1 MRNKK
6 MKKIWGL
13 TTAVILAASSI
24 MAGCGNSQTA
34 KETQPT
40 PVQESSAAAESKVS
54 DAQETEEAQ
63 KQAGAKTLVV
73 YSNTDE
79 AGAKAM
85 EGGPLTEFE
94 RLCDNALTAYLSQGK
109 RVAFGEHPLIGYLYA
124 REAELTTIRIIL
136 TGRLA
141 GLDTD
146 AIRERLRDSYV

>member
-1 MRNKK
+1 MRLSIDSAN
-6 MKKIWGL
+6 L
-13 TTAVILAASSI
+13 RSAVRSARMGRGADFLKRVLIQ
-24 MAGCGNSQTA
+24 GGNVKLDSLI
-34 KETQPT
+34 
-40 PVQESSAAAESKVS
+40 AAATGGA
-54 DAQETEEAQ
+54 DL
-63 KQAGAKTLVV
+63 AGVFARTPLEGAA
-73 YSNTDE
+73 E

-94 RLCDNALTAYLSQGK
+94 RLCDNAVTAYLTQGK

>member
-1 MRNKK
+1 MPRPKK
-6 MKKIWGL
+6 CRRICALPRCSSFGPL
-13 TTAVILAASSI
+13 EGAA
-24 MAGCGNSQTA
+24 
-34 KETQPT
+34 
-40 PVQESSAAAESKVS
+40 
-54 DAQETEEAQ
+54 
-63 KQAGAKTLVV
+63 
-73 YSNTDE
+73 E

-94 RLCDNALTAYLSQGK
+94 RLCDNAVTAYLTQGK